1 MKKVFI
7 IGAVI
12 IMLVLSLPL
21 FFFQAIRSLWMW
33 DDSHVDRLVDYLF
46 GESEKMTK

>member
-7 IGAVI
+7 IGAVF

-21 FFFQAIRSLWMW
+21 FFFQAIRTLWMW
-33 DDSHVDRLVDYLF
+33 DDSHADRLVDYLF
-46 GESEKMTK
+46 SESEKMTK